1 MSAEEIFAAMR
12 HSGMA
17 DWVGGGDPAAVGTG
31 NFTSIIENLP
41 LRPEHAVLDFGCGI
55 GRTSV
60 RLAEFLNEG
69 GRIVGSD
76 IVPGQIRFCRDHI
89 TPSFPNAT
97 FYCIRASN
105 PSYDN
110 LVATTA
116 SATPA
121 IDEEPFFREYHEV
134 FDAVVAFSV
143 FTHFD
148 PTMAA
153 HYLEWLKD
161 VTKLSGHL
169 FVTWFLDHPSN
180 PPDCRLGPGQ
190 NFRDLHGYLGLA
202 LFSLAAVAELAT
214 NAGLLVERI
223 CYGPWRGWPP
233 PYLKGAHHHQDIVIL
248 RRPLPVEF
256 DPKIY
261 LAIHKD
267 VADAGI
273 DPVQHYLFH
282 GRKEG
287 RRLKC

>member
-1 MSAEEIFAAMR
+1 MGAEEIFAAMR

-31 NFTSIIENLP
+31 NFTSIMENLP

-76 IVPGQIRFCRDHI
+76 IVPGQIQFCRDHI

-97 FYCIRASN
+97 FYCVRASN

-116 SATPA
+116 SAAPM
-121 IDEEPFFREYHEV
+121 IDEESFFLKYREA
-134 FDAVVAFSV
+134 FNLVVAFSV

-153 HYLEWLKD
+153 HYLGSLRD
-161 VTKLSGHL
+161 VTKLWGRL
-169 FVTWFLDHPSN
+169 FLTWYLDHPGN
-180 PPDCRLGPGQ
+180 PPECRLGPDQ
-190 NFRDLHGYLGLA
+190 NFKDLDGKLGLA
-202 LFSLAAVAELAT
+202 LFSPAGVAGLAADAS
-214 NAGLLVERI
+214 LLIERI
-223 CYGPWRGWPP
+223 CYGSWRLWPP
-233 PYLKGAHHHQDIVIL
+233 PYLKGGHYQDIVIL
-248 RRPLPVEF
+248 RSGMPREF
-256 DPKIY
+256 DPKTY

-273 DPVQHYLFH
+273 DPVQHYLFY
-282 GRKEG
+282 GREEG
-287 RRLKC
+287 RRIK